1 MKVGVLSL
9 QGTFIEHVNAIRKL
23 GVDALEVRK
32 PENLHGISGVIIPG
46 GESTVITRLMHY
58 YRLVEPLK
66 RLAENSVPFLGTCAG
81 MICLSKDVGSPV
93 ELETLELLDI
103 RVNRNAFGRQVASFE
118 TELNIPV
125 LGEKPFPGLFIR
137 GPVVEHTG
145 DGVEVIARID
155 DGRIVAVQQGNIL
168 ATAFHPELMED
179 LRLHQYFLQLVL
191 KTVPEA
197 SLL

>member
-1 MKVGVLSL
+1 VKVGVLSL

-81 MICLSKDVGSPV
+81 MICLSKDVGSPG

>member
-1 MKVGVLSL
+1 VKVGVLSL